1 MQEVKFFK
9 TKPVLWLK
17 QNNLLELYQ
26 CLIQSSSEEV
36 RPKGHMMWEIL
47 GLLPQGRCVKKFTF
61 FSVVIF
67 QKNISNSLHV
77 ESGHLC
83 SLYWD
88 TEKQGVA
95 AEWFSNQ
102 NKIIVMFIC
111 RKGSPS
117 LIFGLFCKWTL
128 LERAL
133 FVLVTP
139 PLAFPQLPPE
149 NIALGGLPGAWYQI
163 FASLTDSPRPSVTPP
178 TTSASF
184 VKLGKWMWLL
194 MYSCEACLLR
204 VLG

>member
-1 MQEVKFFK
+1 MV
-9 TKPVLWLK
+9 
-17 QNNLLELYQ
+17 
-26 CLIQSSSEEV
+26 
-36 RPKGHMMWEIL
+36 WEIL

-77 ESGHLC
+77 ASGHLC

-102 NKIIVMFIC
+102 NKIIVMVIC

-139 PLAFPQLPPE
+139 PLSFPQLPPV

-163 FASLTDSPRPSVTPP
+163 FASFDRQPP
-178 TTSASF
+178 PFYYPTHHLSF
-184 VKLGKWMWLL
+184 LCKTGQMNRIAHVLL
-194 MYSCEACLLR
+194 WGLPFESSGLVRSLSCLISWNKSEIYSY
-204 VLG
+204 